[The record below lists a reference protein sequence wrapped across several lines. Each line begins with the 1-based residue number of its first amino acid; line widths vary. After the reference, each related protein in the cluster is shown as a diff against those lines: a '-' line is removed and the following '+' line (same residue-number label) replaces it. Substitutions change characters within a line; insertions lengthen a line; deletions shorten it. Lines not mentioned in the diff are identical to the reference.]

1 MVKESRSQ
9 VYPDY
14 PALATVTY
22 MDLHLWQ
29 LGFSADRFI
38 RGPTAAYNVL
48 KRMDADIH
56 NGGMTSKFPIEI
68 VPFLTSKSPGETIAP
83 FEIMTTI
90 GASVVPSAYLI
101 CHWVMEQSYFN
112 VTLDVT
118 EKASLA
124 PLAKVIIS
132 LMHVRAMHELV
143 QDMRDAAFKSNT
155 GKMSAGQRPQPTILS
170 YVHSYTRVAI
180 DIKKST
186 NTRKTFRELV
196 MDQVNQ
202 HNQHERVKRDKI
214 KTDEISSL
222 SNALR
227 MSDWFC
233 IASRSSTNFRSQQ
246 THQCPRVSCL
256 PSSSVALQSSASK
269 RKRTQCGTA
278 SRSGQKKRQTPGLP
292 TQMVDSSIRC
302 KSRSPEARSQIL
314 LTSPRIFGT

>member
-1 MVKESRSQ
+1 MDKMDFDFSHTVSELKKYYSNIMDTKCNNGEQIYTDLNDWMNTRYPVTDPGKLTELAHKLQDLYDKCCSVLDVVKESRSQ

-14 PALATVTY
+14 PKAVAY

-29 LGFSADRFI
+29 LGFSADSFI

-48 KRMDADIH
+48 KCMDADIH

-90 GASVVPSAYLI
+90 GASVVTSAYLI

-118 EKASLA
+118 EKARLA

-132 LMHVRAMHELV
+132 LMHIRAMHEPV
-143 QDMRDAAFKSNT
+143 KDMRDAAFKSNK
-155 GKMSAGQRPQPTILS
+155 GKISAGQRPQPTILS
-170 YVHSYTRVAI
+170 YAHSYSRVAI
-180 DIKKST
+180 DIKKRT

-202 HNQHERVKRDKI
+202 HNQRERVKRSKI

-222 SNALR
+222 SNVL
-227 MSDWFC
+227 M
-233 IASRSSTNFRSQQ
+233 N
-246 THQCPRVSCL
+246 V
-256 PSSSVALQSSASK
+256 
-269 RKRTQCGTA
+269 
-278 SRSGQKKRQTPGLP
+278 
-292 TQMVDSSIRC
+292 
-302 KSRSPEARSQIL
+302 
-314 LTSPRIFGT
+314 